1 MNFLEAI
8 NLSQNSFKKK
18 KDVNIFSSFNP
29 DALNIFIKALFA
41 REKIQLSINKNPFDT
56 LKQTILKIR

>member
-1 MNFLEAI
+1 MNFLDAI
-8 NLSQNSFKKK
+8 NLSQTHLKK

-41 REKIQLSINKNPFDT
+41 REKFSYQ
-56 LKQTILKIR
+56 